1 MNGRGPKV
9 DLPWWVV
16 LRNQKDGDND
26 KDSVY
31 SVNFFSWCSWDE
43 DSVAVAMGD
52 SIHI

>member
-31 SVNFFSWCSWDE
+31 SENFFLG
-43 DSVAVAMGD
+43 VLGMRTL
-52 SIHI
+52 